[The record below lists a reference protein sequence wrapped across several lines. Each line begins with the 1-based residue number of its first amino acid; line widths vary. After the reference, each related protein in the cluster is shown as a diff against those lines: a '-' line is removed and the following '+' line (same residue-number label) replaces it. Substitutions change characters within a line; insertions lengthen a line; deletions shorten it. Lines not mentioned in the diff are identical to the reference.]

1 MHSSLSRRGE
11 IPTSLYADI
20 AAGYTWGPGKTIE
33 IEQSWRAGTS
43 NKLQGCVGHGW
54 ARARKLAHGLR
65 FLDAHEELSLDVKAT
80 DL

>member
-1 MHSSLSRRGE
+1 M
-11 IPTSLYADI
+11 
-20 AAGYTWGPGKTIE
+20 
-33 IEQSWRAGTS
+33 
-43 NKLQGCVGHGW
+43 GHGW